1 MELLSFNT
9 LAPFEKE
16 VDEMV
21 KQKKQLVIAAIC
33 ALIAMAAVFAYT
45 ATVKSE
51 AQIQRN
57 VAVKKYGGSSTQVVV
72 AKCDIKTGQIIEDK
86 NVYIADYPVD
96 LLPQGNAATSIDQ
109 VVNKV
114 AAIDIKGNEALLLER
129 VGDGNSRIN
138 VPAGL
143 EAVSIS
149 SDDVLAVGGAI
160 KAGSFVDV
168 YVETSEGQIVALGQN
183 ILVLETSDTSKSE
196 KSNDKV
202 TWVTLAVTQ
211 ESVSELIAASTK
223 GTVHLA
229 IPGGQSRSSSSQS

>member
-1 MELLSFNT
+1 
-9 LAPFEKE
+9 
-16 VDEMV
+16 MV
-21 KQKKQLVIAAIC
+21 KQKKQLFIAAIC
-33 ALIAMAAVFAYT
+33 AFVAMAAVFAYT

-57 VAVKKYGGSSTQVVV
+57 VAVKKYGGSNAQVVV
-72 AKCDIKTGQIIEDK
+72 AKDDIKTGQIIEDK

-96 LLPQGNAATSIDQ
+96 LLPNGDAATSLDQ

-114 AAIDIKGNEALLLER
+114 AAIDIKGNEAILLER

-183 ILVLETSDTSKSE
+183 ILVLETSDTSNSE

-229 IPGGQSRSSSSQS
+229 IPGGQSRSLSAQS